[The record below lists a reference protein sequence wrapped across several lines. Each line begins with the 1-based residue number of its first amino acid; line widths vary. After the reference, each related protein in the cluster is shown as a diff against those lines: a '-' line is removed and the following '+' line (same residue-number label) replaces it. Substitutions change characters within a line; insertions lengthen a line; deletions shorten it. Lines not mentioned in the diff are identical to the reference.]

1 MTQDASELTSGA
13 KETSGASET
22 PIAGDGTKVLAT
34 VVRSTVELA
43 VAIGVG
49 REALLERMGVQEWE
63 LSDPE
68 HFVSL
73 EAHMT
78 VWDAIGEMPNAETL
92 AFDLARAMRVDR
104 LGVVGWAIQN
114 APTALDAILSIRR
127 YGGLFGDPF
136 VPRIESEPDVIIIH
150 RAFEPRMARTRVM
163 PEHAPAATLVLLR
176 ELTGMGPEERVAREV
191 WFQHAPP
198 RDPTLHE
205 HFFGCPVRF
214 HAPETRLVLER
225 RAVERPLLKRDPT
238 LYAYVD
244 RHARALSERQAE
256 QASLSGRVRQHLL
269 EVLEQGEPRPTDV
282 ARALGTSERTLQRR
296 LKEGDRTFSDILDDV
311 RRELASSY
319 LCDERLAIFEI
330 AFLLGYSETS
340 SFHRAFRR
348 WTNMGPQEFRATR
361 VGS

>member
-13 KETSGASET
+13 NSGASET
-22 PIAGDGTKVLAT
+22 PVAGEGTRVLAT
-34 VVRSTVELA
+34 VVRSTVDLA
-43 VAIGVG
+43 VAVGVG
-49 REALLERMGVQEWE
+49 REALLQRMGVQESE

-73 EAHMT
+73 EAHMA
-78 VWDAIGEMPNAETL
+78 VWDAIGEVPNAETL

-127 YGGLFGDPF
+127 YSGLFGDPY
-136 VPRIESEPDVIIIH
+136 VPQIELEADVVVIH
-150 RAFEPRMARTRVM
+150 RAFESRIARTRVM
-163 PEHAPAATLVLLR
+163 PEHAPASTLVLLR
-176 ELTGMGPEERVAREV
+176 ELTGMGPDERVALEV

-198 RDPTLHE
+198 SDPTVHE
-205 HFFGCPVRF
+205 EFFGCPVRF
-214 HAPETRLVLER
+214 LAPETRLVLDR

-269 EVLEQGEPRPTDV
+269 KVLEQGEPRPADV
-282 ARALGTSERTLQRR
+282 AQVLGTSERTLQRR
-296 LKEGDRTFSDILDDV
+296 LKEGARTFSDILDEV

-348 WTNMGPQEFRATR
+348 WTGVGPQEFRARR